1 MTKPTCPA
9 ANMHPA
15 NKSMEAY
22 TRVKCE
28 EWHWP
33 SQSPWFLH
41 VSLYLRACEI
51 QIAYRAK
58 YALAKRKRQA
68 PLCSAGRQCDALRTS
83 LLASESATLKITDT
97 VVETHANQWKHNY
110 QLLNTSGYWILA
122 PGLGM
127 FGLQWFHWA
136 ELLTAMPMN
145 KNLRSGHRKTYRLLK
160 VKVQSC

>member
-1 MTKPTCPA
+1 MTKPTCPT

-41 VSLYLRACEI
+41 VSPCMRDSDSISSKICTSQKKKTSPSL
-51 QIAYRAK
+51 
-58 YALAKRKRQA
+58 
-68 PLCSAGRQCDALRTS
+68 SAGRQCDALRTS